1 MINAPV
7 DADVE
12 IANATVNV
20 SQLQATTLIG
30 EDTRQT
36 RFVTFGLDIIVFE

>member
-1 MINAPV
+1 MINAPG

-30 EDTRQT
+30 EDTDPL
-36 RFVTFGLDIIVFE
+36 VLLLYYA